1 MAVFSELFPLQTPY
15 AQRFECCEANPILN
29 SFEVFT
35 LWWVEECKL
44 GIILA
49 DPYKVVHSK
58 MGDFEVRFLSAKTC
72 HAFKF
77 PVVLIK

>member
-58 MGDFEVRFLSAKTC
+58 MGDFEVRFLSAR
-72 HAFKF
+72 HVMLSNF
-77 PVVLIK
+77 PLS